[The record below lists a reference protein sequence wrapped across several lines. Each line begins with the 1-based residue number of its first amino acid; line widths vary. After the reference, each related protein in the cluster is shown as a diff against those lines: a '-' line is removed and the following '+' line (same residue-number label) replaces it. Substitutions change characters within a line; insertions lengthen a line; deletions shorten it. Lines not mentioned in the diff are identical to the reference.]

1 MKDVFTII
9 KKEFTRFF
17 KDKRMVLSIILPGIL
32 IYLLYSVL
40 GSVIG
45 KLADSDSDYRPS
57 VYVINTPDELNETL
71 SLLFTVV
78 KDDYDEQTAKDK
90 VEAGE
95 LDLLV
100 VFPENFDID
109 GGIQENVPN
118 VKLFYDSSR
127 DNSLTGYTLMNSLL
141 EVLQKPS
148 FSINNIDGTE
158 YDLASDSDIMVKLL
172 STLIPMLMF
181 ALLAAACMTVAPES
195 IAGEKERGTMAT
207 LLITPVKRWQLALGK
222 IISLACFAMLSGIS
236 SFLGVMLS
244 LPKLMNG
251 LVEIDSVPY
260 GVGDY
265 FGIFALIISI
275 VLIIVSAFSVISALA
290 KSVKEAGAMIGP
302 LMIVIILLG
311 MVSMFIPEAALGLY
325 AIPVLGSGLALGSI
339 MSLTIEPAA
348 FALSILSNLVFTV
361 GFVVLLAFMF
371 RSEKIMFNK

>member
-1 MKDVFTII
+1 MKDVLTII

-17 KDKRMVLSIILPGIL
+17 KDRRMVMSVILPGIL
-32 IYLLYSVL
+32 IFLLYSVL

-57 VYVINTPDELNETL
+57 VYVINTPDELNDTL
-71 SLLFTVV
+71 PLLFTVV
-78 KDDYDEQTAKDK
+78 DGDYDEQTAKDK
-90 VEAGE
+90 VKAGE

-109 GGIQENVPN
+109 GGNLEGVPN

-127 DNSLTGYTLMNSLL
+127 DNSLTGYTLMNSVL
-141 EVLQKPS
+141 EALQKPS
-148 FSINNIDGTE
+148 FSINNINGTE
-158 YDLASDSDIMVKLL
+158 YDLASDSDIAVKLL
-172 STLIPMLMF
+172 STLVPMLMF
-181 ALLAAACMTVAPES
+181 ALLAAACMTVTPES

-222 IISLACFAMLSGIS
+222 ILSLSCFAMLSGLS

-251 LVEIDSVPY
+251 LVDIDSIPY

-265 FGIFALIISI
+265 FAIFALIISV
-275 VLIIVSAFSVISALA
+275 VLIIVSAFSVVSAFA
-290 KSVKEAGAMIGP
+290 KSVKEAGAMMGP

-311 MVSMFIPEAALGLY
+311 MVSMFIPDAVLGLY
-325 AIPVLGSGLALGSI
+325 AIPLLGSGLALGSI

-361 GFVVLLAFMF
+361 GFTVLLAFMF